1 MPQHKSAIKRMRQNE
16 NRRQRNKS
24 RKSRVRT
31 KMKKLRA
38 MTDAADAADAQSLLD
53 DVKSELDRLAAKN
66 IIHKNKAAN
75 YKSKLER
82 HVNSLSE
89 E

>member
-1 MPQHKSAIKRMRQNE
+1 MPQHKSAVKRMRQNE
-16 NRRQRNKS
+16 IRRQRNKS

-31 KMKKLRA
+31 KMKKLRNL
-38 MTDAADAADAQSLLD
+38 TDPDEARELLN
-53 DVKSELDRLAAKN
+53 DVKSELDRLAAKG

-82 HVNSLSE
+82 HVDSL
-89 E
+89 

>member
-1 MPQHKSAIKRMRQNE
+1 MPQHKSAVKRMRQNE
-16 NRRQRNKS
+16 IRRQRNKS

-31 KMKKLRA
+31 KMKKLRNL
-38 MTDAADAADAQSLLD
+38 TDPDAARELLN
-53 DVKSELDRLAAKN
+53 DVKSELDRLAAKG

-82 HVNSLSE
+82 HVDSL
-89 E
+89 

>member
-1 MPQHKSAIKRMRQNE
+1 MPQHKSAVKRMRQNE
-16 NRRQRNKS
+16 IRRQRNKS

-31 KMKKLRA
+31 KMKKLRNL
-38 MTDAADAADAQSLLD
+38 TDPDEARELLN
-53 DVKSELDRLAAKN
+53 DVKSELDRLAAKG

-82 HVNSLSE
+82 HVDGL
-89 E
+89 